1 MPDPKDNLINFG
13 VEPEYNY
20 GEAIKDSLQKNLA
33 IYEAIN
39 QPVLLRVPKTAK
51 RILDIGCG
59 TGSLGREI
67 KQEINCEVVGVT
79 YSKLEAESADKC
91 LDRVIIGDINSFN
104 PQKLGKFDCIICSH
118 ILEHLYQPQALLTH
132 LHDNLSVDGII
143 LVALPNVLHWK
154 QRWEFIRGRFR
165 YTDGGLMDKTHFRF
179 FDWKTAHEL
188 LEQGGYQVVEAEA
201 DGNFPLPLLRKVCPP
216 KFVAYI
222 DKMALNKF
230 PGLFGFQFIF
240 SCKSKLGR

>member
-1 MPDPKDNLINFG
+1 MRDALPQNF
-13 VEPEYNY
+13 
-20 GEAIKDSLQKNLA
+20 I
-33 IYEAIN
+33 IYESLN
-39 QPVLLRVPKTAK
+39 QPVLLRVSKTAK
-51 RILDIGCG
+51 RVLDIGCG
-59 TGSLGREI
+59 AGSIGREI
-67 KQEINCEVVGVT
+67 KQGINSEVIGVT
-79 YSKLEAESADKC
+79 YSEQEAQRASNC
-91 LDRVIIGDINSFN
+91 LDRVIISDLNSFA
-104 PQKLGKFDCIICSH
+104 PHELGQFDCIICSH
-118 ILEHLYQPQALLTH
+118 ILEHLYHPQTLLNH
-132 LHDNLSVDGII
+132 LHDNLTADGVLI
-143 LVALPNVLHWK
+143 VALPNVLHWK

-179 FDWKTAHEL
+179 FDWETAHEL

-216 KFVAYI
+216 KFVDYI